1 MLSSPSASSPPA
13 GTCTLTHSQTTHQMH
28 TRVCGHIHTLRP
40 TYHQLHTPD
49 LHTQPHVHI
58 QLHTHTHTQP
68 RAHSPHVRPHTYTHI
83 HSILTHTRHTH
94 THPDPSVHSPHLLSH
109 THTPSHP
116 HTHTLVYKGTGGCA
130 LAVEGREQHGRAAL
144 SAPAPQT
151 AGAMDHRD
159 GTSEVSGLRGH
170 PSVLSRAHPLSSGS
184 PRQPVVWPEAE
195 PGAPNHRR
203 RSPSADAS
211 LGSGGVS

>member
-1 MLSSPSASSPPA
+1 M
-13 GTCTLTHSQTTHQMH
+13 
-28 TRVCGHIHTLRP
+28 
-40 TYHQLHTPD
+40 
-49 LHTQPHVHI
+49 
-58 QLHTHTHTQP
+58 HTHTLTNYTPDAHARVWPYSHAQTHLPPAAHP
-68 RAHSPHVRPHTYTHI
+68 R
-83 HSILTHTRHTH
+83 LTHTTTRAHTTARTHTHSRGHTRRTCVHTHTRTFTQFSLIPDTH